1 MKTNIA
7 TRKIIIIGGG
17 LAGWSL
23 FEHLVAAGHA
33 PESLLLIEKGVS
45 GRGASGVTQGMLHP
59 FTGRTLAPKPGA
71 MEAWRYSREWLQA
84 MQRQSRVS
92 FYTQKPLWRI
102 ATDEKTEVQ
111 FARSFEKAQQSDADY
126 PLRALDQTAPLQKV
140 RAGYVFPEAGHVD
153 ISQLLAY
160 FQRHYAGQRLL
171 YRTLESLY
179 FQDQR
184 WHIQLSSDL
193 DSESGHYSASQVV
206 LAPGH
211 DLLDFFPDVPLRTKR
226 GEVITF
232 QSTQAIHSCV
242 SGGGRYLV
250 PLSETAEPKTGL
262 FTYVGGATFYRDN
275 AHWPPS
281 QSWKDLCSRFHWFP
295 DIEKATMQRV
305 WSGVRA
311 TLHPDRA
318 PLCGPVPE
326 QPGLWL
332 MGAFSTRG
340 LLQIPQHARAL
351 AQTLSE
357 AEPLSYL
364 HHLPEASL
372 PERVPRF
379 KFIKKTG
386 KNVFALHP
394 RFASGA

>member
-1 MKTNIA
+1 MTVSVSPMH
-7 TRKIIIIGGG
+7 RHIIIIGGG

-23 FEHLVAAGHA
+23 FEHLVAAGHEPA
-33 PESLLLIEKGVS
+33 SLLLIEKGVS
-45 GRGASGVTQGMLHP
+45 GRGASGVIQGMLHP

-71 MEAWRYSREWLQA
+71 MEAWRYSRQWLQA
-84 MQRQSRVS
+84 MQTQSGTS
-92 FYTQKPLWRI
+92 FYTEKPLWRI
-102 ATDEKTEVQ
+102 ATDEQTEVQ
-111 FARSFEKAQQSDADY
+111 FARSFEKAQQSDPDY
-126 PLRALDQTAPLQKV
+126 PMRTLDHTRPLQNV

-153 ISQLLAY
+153 VSQLLAY
-160 FQRHYAGQRLL
+160 FQRHYADARLL
-171 YRTLESLY
+171 YSTIAALY
-179 FQDQR
+179 FQNQN
-184 WHIQLSSDL
+184 WYVHSD
-193 DSESGHYSASQVV
+193 SGTYSAPHVV

-211 DLLDFFPDVPLRTKR
+211 ELLDFFPDLPLRTKR

-232 QSTQAIHSCV
+232 RSPQAIRSCV

-250 PLSETAEPKTGL
+250 PLSETADQSTGL
-262 FTYVGGATFYRDN
+262 FTYVGGATFYRDD

-281 QSWKDLCSRFHWFP
+281 QSWKDLCSRFGWFP
-295 DIEKATMQRV
+295 DIENAEMLRV

-351 AQTLSE
+351 ANTLSQSQ
-357 AEPLSYL
+357 PLA
-364 HHLPEASL
+364 HAQILPEASL

-379 KFIKKTG
+379 KFVKKAG

-394 RFASGA
+394 ALHPTRT